1 MASPEQAPGE
11 FPASPDRVL
20 AEFRANSAHFRPGS
34 GRVPTAVLAP
44 DCFPASSAEVPSE
57 IRRSS
62 ARART
67 SSDRVLRVS
76 WARSGGVACRF
87 RARTNYAGVPVDF
100 RLRIPRRS
108 VVLVLLLVFR
118 SSSVQS
124 SERCPSAFRPSSERV
139 PVRSRASSKMAPVA
153 FRSSPSRV
161 LRELRAVAGRSRS
174 RSSSAIAPNGFRAG
188 SARGPREFRPS
199 FGRVPQDPPQ
209 FRASLEGALSRA
221 PPPALPPRASPS
233 PRRLTLRGPCPA
245 ACGIHGRACG
255 PASSPSRQGRMCRRP
270 TPSRPG
276 RTCPLA
282 KCPALPAAGSGAPP
296 RRAGAA
302 GVPKT
307 LTSRQALAMAKP
319 PCLAS
324 SAAAGAGAPLPRLSS
339 RPRSWAPTRAGSCAS
354 ARPPPPVAA
363 LARWRRWPP
372 LPAGGAMGAPAWC
385 LLGPGGGGWDGGGPW
400 EAIRRCP

>member
-20 AEFRANSAHFRPGS
+20 AEFRANYAHPRPGS
-34 GRVPTAVLAP
+34 VRVPTAVLAP

-67 SSDRVLRVS
+67 SSGRVLRVS
-76 WARSGGVACRF
+76 WARSGGVACRL
-87 RARTNYAGVPVDF
+87 RARTNSAGVPVDF

-199 FGRVPQDPPQ
+199 FGRVPLDPPSSA
-209 FRASLEGALSRA
+209 RASREHCPGPLPLPSRRGRGRHRGASLSAA
-221 PPPALPPRASPS
+221 PAPLHAGSTAVLAGPLPPRAG
-233 PRRLTLRGPCPA
+233 RVECA
-245 ACGIHGRACG
+245 AVR
-255 PASSPSRQGRMCRRP
+255 
-270 TPSRPG
+270 
-276 RTCPLA
+276 
-282 KCPALPAAGSGAPP
+282 LPAARDVLAPWRSAQP
-296 RRAGAA
+296 FRRRARVHRRG
-302 GVPKT
+302 GLV
-307 LTSRQALAMAKP
+307 RRG
-319 PCLAS
+319 CR
-324 SAAAGAGAPLPRLSS
+324 RL
-339 RPRSWAPTRAGSCAS
+339 
-354 ARPPPPVAA
+354 
-363 LARWRRWPP
+363 
-372 LPAGGAMGAPAWC
+372 
-385 LLGPGGGGWDGGGPW
+385 
-400 EAIRRCP
+400 